1 MNTHEQAPAPW
12 FKQPWLWFVLAPLF
26 AVLIYASIFVY
37 VAVTTSDG
45 VVKEDYYKV
54 ARGMNIDT
62 SRADHARE
70 LQVQADLKLDMV
82 TGDANLRLNSLLNSY
97 PDQLRLSIIHPTH
110 QKYDQI
116 LTLRSVDGKGL
127 YATSLQGTITS
138 KRYLSLAPMDDSWQ
152 VRLEINPPFEDQ
164 LSYTL
169 SAQ

>member
-37 VAVTTSDG
+37 MAVTTSDG

-62 SRADHARE
+62 SRADQARE
-70 LQVQADLKLDMV
+70 LQVKADLKLDMV

-138 KRYLSLAPMDDSWQ
+138 KRYLSLTPMDDSWQ

>member
-54 ARGMNIDT
+54 AHGMNIDT
-62 SRADHARE
+62 SRADRARE

-138 KRYLSLAPMDDSWQ
+138 KRYLSLTPIDDSWQ
-152 VRLEINPPFEDQ
+152 VRLEISPPFEDQ